1 METPAAPAPASRQ
14 PQRSTT
20 YQHTARVLALQ
31 VLYEV
36 DMTSHTWQSSLRAHA
51 AATDASKRVMD
62 FAARIIVGVLGSLD
76 KLDRL
81 IKAHAPAY
89 PVNQLAPIDRT
100 VLRLGLFELLPG
112 TTVPP
117 KVAINEAIEL
127 AKGFGGEGSPRFV
140 NGVLG
145 GALKDLA
152 SMIKTTTP
160 D

>member
-1 METPAAPAPASRQ
+1 MDTPAAPALAKRPSKK
-14 PQRSTT
+14 PDT

-36 DMTSHTWQSSLRAHA
+36 DMTGHVWQRSLRAHA
-51 AATDASKRVMD
+51 DATDASKRVIQ
-62 FAARIIVGVLGSLD
+62 FAAKIVFGVLGSLD
-76 KLDRL
+76 KLDGL
-81 IKAHAPAY
+81 IRTHAPSF
-89 PVNQLAPIDRT
+89 PVAQLTPIDRT
-100 VLRLGLFELLPG
+100 VLRLALFELLPG

-127 AKGFGGEGSPRFV
+127 AKGFGGEGTPRFV

-152 SMIKTTTP
+152 AMITTISP

>member
-1 METPAAPAPASRQ
+1 MDTPTALAPSR
-14 PQRSTT
+14 PPPKKPDT
-20 YQHTARVLALQ
+20 YQHAGRVLALQ

-36 DMTSHTWQSSLRAHA
+36 DMTGHVWQRSLRAHSD
-51 AATDASKRVMD
+51 ATDASKRVIQ
-62 FAARIIVGVLGSLD
+62 FAAKIVSGVLGSLD
-76 KLDRL
+76 KLDGL
-81 IKAHAPAY
+81 IRTHAPSF
-89 PVNQLAPIDRT
+89 PVAQLTPIDRT
-100 VLRLGLFELLPG
+100 ILRLTLFELLPG

-127 AKGFGGEGSPRFV
+127 AKVFGGEGSPRFV

-152 SMIKTTTP
+152 AMITTNPP

>member
-1 METPAAPAPASRQ
+1 MDTPAAPALARRPSKK
-14 PQRSTT
+14 PDT

-36 DMTSHTWQSSLRAHA
+36 DMTGHVWQRSLRAHA
-51 AATDASKRVMD
+51 DASTRVIP
-62 FAARIIVGVLGSLD
+62 FAAKMVFGVLGSLD
-76 KLDRL
+76 KLDGL
-81 IKAHAPAY
+81 IRTHAPSF
-89 PVNQLAPIDRT
+89 PVAQLTPIDRT
-100 VLRLGLFELLPG
+100 IRRLALFELLPG

-127 AKGFGGEGSPRFV
+127 AKVFGGEGSLRFV

-145 GALKDLA
+145 GTLKDLA
-152 SMIKTTTP
+152 AMITTTSP